1 MSSTHNESMDLGPPD
16 SHEAMNNREFDSR
29 DKRSYEF
36 LMGLVKD
43 SKYETTKTDVS
54 TNDLHIQVRK
64 FMTIKNFF
72 CSTLSE
78 FENFLLCE
86 PIVKT
91 KRQANFK
98 DFKRFGAFKGLVE
111 QKKTLYST
119 RSYVNWAFLA
129 LVGL

>member
-54 TNDLHIQVRK
+54 TNDLHKIQVRK
-64 FMTIKNFF
+64 FMTIKK
-72 CSTLSE
+72 L
-78 FENFLLCE
+78 FLFDTVR
-86 PIVKT
+86 I
-91 KRQANFK
+91 
-98 DFKRFGAFKGLVE
+98 
-111 QKKTLYST
+111 
-119 RSYVNWAFLA
+119 
-129 LVGL
+129 